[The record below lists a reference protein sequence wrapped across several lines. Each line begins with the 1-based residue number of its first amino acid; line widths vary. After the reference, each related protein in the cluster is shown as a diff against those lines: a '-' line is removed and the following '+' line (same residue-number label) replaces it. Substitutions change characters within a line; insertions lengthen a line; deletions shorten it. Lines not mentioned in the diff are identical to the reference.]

1 MPEMLVQDH
10 TAYYIN
16 YRQLHVRVRI
26 EGAKQTKG
34 A

>member
-16 YRQLHVRVRI
+16 YRQLHVKVRI
-26 EGAKQTKG
+26 EGVNQT
-34 A
+34 